1 MYHRSP
7 FRYVSLAIARMSR
20 NVGRRMNCDRNTSV
34 ILSICIEV
42 RSRRTVTRLK
52 FENYYLCLR
61 LGNRRACVQ
70 TGKPWRARIS
80 EGWNNYLLFWLK
92 IFQFSKKLSRKQSV
106 FVVESCQLSFHDDSS
121 DSSEIQPSLKIVT
134 TTRQQPQQNQF
145 RVFLTNPSE
154 WKSPASRG
162 LIKTSMN

>member
-1 MYHRSP
+1 MVHTP
-7 FRYVSLAIARMSR
+7 FTDFPFFPVFDGKFHFISRFPVKSLPVREMQ
-20 NVGRRMNCDRNTSV
+20 C
-34 ILSICIEV
+34 LIEV

-61 LGNRRACVQ
+61 FENRRACIRTNRETVACTYFGRVEQ
-70 TGKPWRARIS
+70 LSSFLTENLS
-80 EGWNNYLLFWLK
+80 VLE
-92 IFQFSKKLSRKQSV
+92 KKWVRKQSV
-106 FVVESCQLSFHDDSS
+106 FVVENCQLSFHDDSS
-121 DSSEIQPSLKIVT
+121 NSSEIQPSLKIVT

-162 LIKTSMN
+162 LIKP